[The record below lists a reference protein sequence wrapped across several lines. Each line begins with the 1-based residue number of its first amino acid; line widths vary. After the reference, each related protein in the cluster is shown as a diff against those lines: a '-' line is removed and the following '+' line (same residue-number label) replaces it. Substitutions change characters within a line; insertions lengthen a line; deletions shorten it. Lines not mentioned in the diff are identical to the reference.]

1 MFGKVFEVL
10 FSGTVKILFF
20 SEEISFFCILKSYF
34 REQIVTLRT
43 VLRSNKQTAESAL
56 ASLKEKYESEKA
68 QTHDI
73 LEKHRRELKAFKEDA
88 ATFASHR
95 AMFTARCE
103 ELQAEVIFF
112 SLCFLI

>member
-1 MFGKVFEVL
+1 M
-10 FSGTVKILFF
+10 
-20 SEEISFFCILKSYF
+20 
-34 REQIVTLRT
+34 TLRT